1 MDRKCGNACERIAKK
16 YDEKVKEYIYIVE
29 EGAIAL
35 LSRIQPR
42 NYHFRP
48 NESRGTPLAISDS
61 RRKMRSESRH
71 EFEIDRG
78 NDPTHASLFSFSLN
92 FDDRLRRDE
101 R

>member
-48 NESRGTPLAISDS
+48 NESRGTPLAFSQILVERCDPSLVTNS
-61 RRKMRSESRH
+61 RSIEEM
-71 EFEIDRG
+71 IQ
-78 NDPTHASLFSFSLN
+78 PTRLCSLFPSTLTIV
-92 FDDRLRRDE
+92 
-101 R
+101 

>member
-1 MDRKCGNACERIAKK
+1 MRKRLERIAKK
-16 YDEKVKEYIYIVE
+16 HDEKVKEYIYIAE

-61 RRKMRSESRH
+61 CRKMVSSRIRDRSRK
-71 EFEIDRG
+71 
-78 NDPTHASLFSFSLN
+78 
-92 FDDRLRRDE
+92 
-101 R
+101 